1 MPSIACIRDY
11 VPLLALLNIT
21 LALASPLLNTENP
34 HENPN
39 VFDVRAYGAVG
50 DGTTMNTVSFAK
62 VFSLSSNNTWRCVTQ
77 FKRRRSM
84 QPRQITR
91 SAAAELRPSFTLQL
105 ECTSLVKSHC
115 KCGRMPRRINICH
128 KLPC

>member
-1 MPSIACIRDY
+1 MPSIACTRGY
-11 VPLLALLNIT
+11 VPLLALLHIT
-21 LALASPLLNTENP
+21 LALASPLFNTENP

-62 VFSLSSNNTWRCVTQ
+62 VFSLSSNNTSRCVTQ
-77 FKRRRSM
+77 CKRRRSM

-91 SAAAELRPSFTLQL
+91 SAAAELHPSFTLQQ
-105 ECTSLVKSHC
+105 ECT
-115 KCGRMPRRINICH
+115 
-128 KLPC
+128 